1 MIAPKRMSSRIS
13 FKSALRDF
21 FGLRASFI
29 SVFVATLVLL
39 AAEGAIGAAPKPTT
53 VAGIALYQG
62 VDREQLL
69 IEGAKKEGQVMFYNI
84 NTWLSTVAQE
94 FEKKYPFIK
103 VSVWRSDSKT
113 LLKRVTEEYAS
124 GRYLVDVIDVTFG
137 GVAILHK
144 MGIFQEYYS
153 PEMVA
158 YTDEVKG
165 KGKTGVYYLPDL
177 ELYIGLGFNTKLVP
191 PAVAPKTNKDLL
203 DPKWKGRISFAGTST
218 GIQWVGNA
226 LNVMGREYLEK
237 MGGQDVKVQNISGA
251 ALAGLIVSG
260 EVPLSPT
267 IYESNILTSREK
279 GGPVDW
285 RPLEPVV
292 ANVGSSGMTTKAPH
306 PHAALLFLDYLHSRE
321 GQNVVIRGG
330 LGSPREDMST
340 LERKFKKSYL
350 EAQYPLEELEKKF
363 SEWEELMKRLFIRK
377 R

>member
-1 MIAPKRMSSRIS
+1 MSER
-13 FKSALRDF
+13 KTT
-21 FGLRASFI
+21 
-29 SVFVATLVLL
+29 SVLIPLPGAFRQATLASAF
-39 AAEGAIGAAPKPTT
+39 AAIMILYAVQGAIAAAGRPTT
-53 VAGIALYQG
+53 VADIALYQG
-62 VDREQLL
+62 ADREQLL
-69 IEGAKKEGQVMFYNI
+69 IEGAKKEGQVVFYNI

-94 FEKKYPFIK
+94 FEKKYPFVK

-113 LLKRVTEEYAS
+113 VLKRVTEEYAS
-124 GRYLVDVIDVTFG
+124 GRYLADVIDVTFG
-137 GVAILHK
+137 GVAMLHK

-153 PEMVA
+153 PEMGA
-158 YTDEVKG
+158 YTDEVKA

-191 PAVAPKTNKDLL
+191 AAEAPKVYKDLL
-203 DPKWKGRISFAGTST
+203 DPKWKGRMSFAGTST
-218 GIQWVGNA
+218 GSQWIGNA

-251 ALAGLIVSG
+251 AIAGLIVSG

-267 IYESNILTSREK
+267 IYESNILTAKEK

-306 PHAALLFLDYLHSRE
+306 PHAALLFLDYLHSKE
-321 GQNVVIRGG
+321 GQRVMMKGG
-330 LGSPREDMST
+330 LGSPREDVGS

-350 EAQYPLEELEKKF
+350 EAQYSLEDLETKIG
-363 SEWEELMKRLFIRK
+363 EWEELMKRLFIKRK
-377 R
+377 

>member
-1 MIAPKRMSSRIS
+1 MSQRKPTSIS
-13 FKSALRDF
+13 IPFPSASTFF
-21 FGLRASFI
+21 FGRA
-29 SVFVATLVLL
+29 ALVSGF
-39 AAEGAIGAAPKPTT
+39 AAIMILYAVQGAIAATSKPTT
-53 VAGIALYQG
+53 VADIALYQG
-62 VDREQLL
+62 ADREQLL
-69 IEGAKKEGQVMFYNI
+69 IEGAKKEGQVIFYNI

-94 FEKKYPFIK
+94 FEKKYPFVK

-113 LLKRVTEEYAS
+113 VLKRVTEEYAS
-124 GRYLVDVIDVTFG
+124 GRYLADVVDVTFG
-137 GVAILHK
+137 GVAMLHK

-153 PEMVA
+153 PEMAA
-158 YTDEVKG
+158 YTDEVKA

-191 PAVAPKTNKDLL
+191 AADAPKSYKDLL

-218 GIQWVGNA
+218 GSQWIGNA
-226 LNVMGREYLEK
+226 LNVMGRDYLEK

-251 ALAGLIVSG
+251 AIAGLIVSG

-267 IYESNILTSREK
+267 IYESNILTAKEK

-306 PHAALLFLDYLHSRE
+306 PHAALLFLDYVHSKE
-321 GQNVVIRGG
+321 GQRVMMKGG
-330 LGSPREDMST
+330 LGSPREDIGS

-350 EAQYPLEELEKKF
+350 EAQYSLEDLENKIG
-363 SEWEELMKRLFIRK
+363 EWEELMKRLFIKRK
-377 R
+377 